1 MFKLIMFKWIRSLFQ
16 KNKVY
21 TEANTDLTI
30 MKPPI
35 GDNNYSDI
43 IKKLCDD
50 QAVFSHKDITF
61 LNTLSR
67 EQLVYLILI
76 LKQ

>member
-1 MFKLIMFKWIRSLFQ
+1 MFKWIMSLFR

-21 TEANTDLTI
+21 AGEEAPMIDDNKYADLV
-30 MKPPI
+30 
-35 GDNNYSDI
+35 S
-43 IKKLCDD
+43 KLCDSKSG
-50 QAVFSHKDITF
+50 FSQNDISF
-61 LNTLSR
+61 LTTLSS

>member
-1 MFKLIMFKWIRSLFQ
+1 MFNWIMSLFG

-21 TEANTDLTI
+21 ADREPSTMINPPSDNKYADLV
-30 MKPPI
+30 
-35 GDNNYSDI
+35 S
-43 IKKLCDD
+43 KLCNDKSSFT
-50 QAVFSHKDITF
+50 QNDITF
-61 LNTLSR
+61 LNKLSN

>member
-1 MFKLIMFKWIRSLFQ
+1 MFKWIMSLFR

-21 TEANTDLTI
+21 TDEEQSIIIN
-30 MKPPI
+30 PPVN
-35 GDNNYSDI
+35 NNYEDI
-43 IKKLCDD
+43 VSKLCDAKSCFT
-50 QAVFSHKDITF
+50 QNDITF
-61 LNTLSR
+61 LNKLSS

>member
-1 MFKLIMFKWIRSLFQ
+1 MFKWIMSLFT
-16 KNKVY
+16 KKKVY
-21 TEANTDLTI
+21 TDLTI
-30 MKPPI
+30 MNPPI
-35 GDNNYSDI
+35 GDDNYADI
-43 IKKLCDD
+43 ISKLCSDES
-50 QAVFSHKDITF
+50 VFTGKDILF

>member
-1 MFKLIMFKWIRSLFQ
+1 MFKLIMFKWILSLFQ

-21 TEANTDLTI
+21 TDSTI
-30 MKPPI
+30 MKPAI

-43 IKKLCDD
+43 IRKLCDD
-50 QAVFSHKDITF
+50 QAVFSHKDILF
-61 LNTLSR
+61 LNTLSS